1 MCPKFDE
8 DHDGQIFARCADF
21 AVHSA
26 FQPIISVAHERI
38 VGFEGL
44 ARVFDTADEAVAP
57 TALFDQ
63 AGDIGNLV
71 ALDRACRELHL
82 NNFLRMNL
90 DRHWIFI
97 NVHPLVA
104 AHGAEFGA
112 FFEGMLERLGVNGW
126 QVVVELVE
134 AEVPDEAKLLEAIDL
149 YRSLGCLIA
158 LDDFGVGGSQFTR
171 LWRIDADIVKLD
183 RSLIVEA
190 ARSERAERSLPALV
204 SMIHESG
211 SLVLQEGV
219 ETEAQ
224 MQIALMSGID
234 LIQGYGLA
242 RPVGIGMADAFDR
255 QFFEQASS
263 RTFAST
269 EKSDQLLRQR
279 MASVIERFE
288 EMVVG
293 IERGL
298 SLERAARSLLS
309 FPGVERVFMLDGDA
323 RQRGPSIHG
332 TDAPASI
339 RDRFRPMIEAE
350 GASWSRRPYF
360 RRAVVEPGVVQISR
374 PYLSVA
380 GGNICRTLSY
390 CRGHAADDGD
400 KVVCCDIDWADA

>member
-1 MCPKFDE
+1 MYPVFDE
-8 DHDGQIFARCADF
+8 FADGQMLARCANF
-21 AVHSA
+21 SVRSA

-44 ARVFDTADEAVAP
+44 ARVFDVTDQPVAP
-57 TALFDQ
+57 TQLFQQ
-63 AGDIGNLV
+63 ARDIENLV
-71 ALDRACRELHL
+71 KLDRACRELHL
-82 NNFLRMNL
+82 NNFLKMNL
-90 DRHWIFI
+90 DQHWIFI

-104 AHGAEFGA
+104 AHGAQFGA
-112 FFEGMLERLGVNGW
+112 FFESMLERMGLNGW
-126 QVVVELVE
+126 QVVIELVE
-134 AEVPDEAKLLEAIDL
+134 AEVPDERSLQEAIAL

-183 RSLIVEA
+183 RSLIEEA
-190 ARSERAERSLPALV
+190 SLSSRAERSLPALV
-204 SMIHESG
+204 AMIHESG
-211 SLVLQEGV
+211 SLVLQEGI
-219 ETEAQ
+219 ETQQQ
-224 MQIALMSGID
+224 MEIALMSGID
-234 LIQGYGLA
+234 LVQGYGLA
-242 RPVGIGMADAFDR
+242 RPTGCDLANNFDR
-255 QFFEQASS
+255 DFFVRASEA
-263 RTFAST
+263 TFSSA
-269 EKSDQLLRQR
+269 ERNDQQLRQR

-298 SLERAARSLLS
+298 PLERAAKPLLS
-309 FPGVERVFMLDGDA
+309 FPGVERVFMLDAQA
-323 RQRGPSIHG
+323 RQRGPSVHG
-332 TDAPASI
+332 GGAPSSI

-350 GASWSRRPYF
+350 GASWARRPYF

-390 CRGHAADDGD
+390 CRNHAKDDGD

>member
-1 MCPKFDE
+1 MLPVFDE
-8 DHDGQIFARCADF
+8 FADGQMFARCEHF
-21 AVHSA
+21 SVHSA

-44 ARVFDTADEAVAP
+44 ARVFDDSEQPVAP
-57 TALFDQ
+57 TQLFQQ
-63 AGDIGNLV
+63 AGDIENLV
-71 ALDRACRELHL
+71 TLDRACRELHL

-90 DRHWIFI
+90 DQHWIFI

-104 AHGAEFGA
+104 AHGAQFGA
-112 FFEGMLERLGVNGW
+112 FFEGMLKRLGLNGW

-134 AEVPDEAKLLEAIDL
+134 AEVPDEARLLEAIAL

-190 ARSERAERSLPALV
+190 ARSNRAERSLPALV
-204 SMIHESG
+204 AMIHESG
-211 SLVLQEGV
+211 SLVLQEGI
-219 ETEAQ
+219 ETEEQ

-234 LIQGYGLA
+234 LVQGYGLA
-242 RPVGIGMADAFDR
+242 RPVGIGKAATFNR
-255 QFFEQASS
+255 HFFEEASNQTS
-263 RTFAST
+263 AST
-269 EKSDQLLRQR
+269 ERSDQLLRQR
-279 MASVIERFE
+279 MAAVIERFE
-288 EMVVG
+288 EMIVG

-298 SLERAARSLLS
+298 TLDNAARSLLS
-309 FPGVERVFMLDGDA
+309 FPGVERVFMLDAEA

-332 TDAPASI
+332 NDAPASI

-350 GASWSRRPYF
+350 GASWARRPYF

-390 CRGHAADDGD
+390 CRNHAADDGD